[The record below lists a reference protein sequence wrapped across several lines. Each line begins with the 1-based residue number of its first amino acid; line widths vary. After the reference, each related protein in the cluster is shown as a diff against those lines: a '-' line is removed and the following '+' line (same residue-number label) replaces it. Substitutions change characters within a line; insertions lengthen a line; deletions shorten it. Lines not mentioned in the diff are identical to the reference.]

1 MFLHGWLQYWPRT
14 PFQLGF
20 PQPGRKHG
28 ISTLETTPLAA
39 TMPRLQALLQYSPG
53 LPFQLGIPH
62 FGLMQTAV
70 PCGFAATL
78 PHLWLQKVLG

>member
-1 MFLHGWLQYWPRT
+1 MFLQGWLQYLPRS

-20 PQPGRKHG
+20 PQPGRRHG
-28 ISTLETTPLAA
+28 IPSVETAVLEA

-70 PCGFAATL
+70 LSGFVASL
-78 PHLWLQKVLG
+78 PHL